1 MRGKFETTLKMHQ
14 MCFVHATP
22 EEFKIATITGYFGF
36 VLGGKLWHHVVS

>member
-22 EEFKIATITGYFGF
+22 EEFKSQQSLVILDLCWEENSGIM
-36 VLGGKLWHHVVS
+36 